1 MIPSLNTFLDKKVVE
16 YEQPFFIE
24 KDPISIPHQFTKK
37 QDIEIAGFFAAIF
50 SWGNRTTIIN
60 KSNELMNLM
69 DHAPHDFVLN
79 HQPKDLKKLLQF
91 KHRTFNSTDLLY
103 FIHFFHHH
111 YQQHDTLETAFT
123 KGLQPKDINTE
134 NALNGFHDYFFSLP
148 DVPLRT
154 NKHIAAPKKKSS
166 CKRLSMYLRWMV
178 RNDKKGVDFG
188 IWKNIKPSQLI
199 MPMDL
204 HVLRVA
210 KRFNLIQRKTSDW
223 QTAVELTETLKK
235 FDPKDPVKYDFALFA
250 LGVLEKY

>member
-60 KSNELMNLM
+60 KSNELMKLM